1 LDFIDRVV
9 MVLVPMLL
17 SLTVHEYAHA
27 RSAFALGDD
36 TAARMGR
43 MSLNPV
49 VHIDVFGTIIL
60 PLISV
65 ISGSSFFF
73 GWARPVPVDP
83 TGFTRRIS
91 MKRGMLLTAAAG
103 PLSNLAF
110 ALGLAVIFKI
120 MSLAGAVDFPFIA
133 TLPGQAD
140 AWVSMT
146 GNEVPAIYR
155 LIGTTFVINV
165 VLAIF
170 NFIPVP
176 PLDGSRVIVGLL
188 PDSIGARFA
197 WLERNPI
204 FIIVMFSLLIFGGAR
219 FLSGPVNAILFGLLK
234 ITGNV

>member
-1 LDFIDRVV
+1 

-27 RSAFALGDD
+27 RSAYALGDD

-43 MSLNPV
+43 MSLNPA

-60 PLISV
+60 PAISV
-65 ISGSSFFF
+65 LSSATFFF
-73 GWARPVPVDP
+73 GWAKPVPINP
-83 TGFTRRIS
+83 ANFTRKVS
-91 MKRGMLLTAAAG
+91 MKRGMLLSAAAG
-103 PLSNLAF
+103 PLSNLVFAF
-110 ALGLAVIFKI
+110 VLAVLFKI
-120 MSLAGAVDFPFIA
+120 LTVAGAVHFPMIA
-133 TLPGQAD
+133 TLPGQAESYM
-140 AWVSMT
+140 AMT
-146 GNEVPAIYR
+146 GVEVPAVYR

-176 PLDGSRVIVGLL
+176 PLDGSRVLVGLL
-188 PDSIGARFA
+188 PDSAGRKFA

-204 FIIVMFSLLIFGGAR
+204 FIIAMFSLLIFGGFR
-219 FLSGPVNAILFGLLK
+219 FLQGPVMGILYGLMK